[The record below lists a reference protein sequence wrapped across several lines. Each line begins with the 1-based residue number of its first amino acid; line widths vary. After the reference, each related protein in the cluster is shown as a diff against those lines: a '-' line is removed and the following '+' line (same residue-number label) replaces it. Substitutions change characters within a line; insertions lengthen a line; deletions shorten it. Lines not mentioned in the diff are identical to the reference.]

1 MVGQW
6 NDDDRTARDQ
16 DRSKRD
22 SAKGGKEICLCYVH
36 SQIVDV
42 AGAGCTFLVVSH
54 LPTLRGATK
63 GISERPSTP
72 PQRLLHRMA
81 KRCLRPP
88 RTCAMAVTWRCIAR
102 RGGKRANVQKRQRY
116 KPGCSRE
123 GRAQLSCIHHGLTG
137 LTLLEWMKSS
147 CFFAASRFRGVVAS

>member
-54 LPTLRGATK
+54 FPTLRGATK

-72 PQRLLHRMA
+72 AQWLLHRMA

-102 RGGKRANVQKRQRY
+102 RGGKRCECAEATEVQTR
-116 KPGCSRE
+116 CSRGE
-123 GRAQLSCIHHGLTG
+123 GGQLSCIHHHTD
-137 LTLLEWMKSS
+137 S
-147 CFFAASRFRGVVAS
+147 CVHEKDESV